1 MRATAETSRTKRR
14 QQGKA
19 LRKKCPRGA
28 HAEWKRRPKSVDPIK
43 WLEESDTDRIPVL
56 IPVKYQRMAESAFK
70 FFRGAAIVQARD
82 LAKSHVSG
90 IPVQACGDCHLL
102 NFGAFASPERTLMF
116 DINDFDETFPGPWEW
131 DLKRL
136 GASFVLAARDRGF
149 SSSTASD
156 AVLAAASSYRERMA
170 EFADAG
176 VLDTWYTQI
185 SVEAIKDRVR
195 EDRAA
200 FAQVTKAETRAR
212 SRTSEAVVPKLTSVV
227 DGHWRIKDQPPV
239 IFHFQVEGTR
249 FEEFVLKHLARYR
262 ESLPADRLDLLDRF
276 RFEDVVI
283 KAVGVGSVGTR
294 CYLAL
299 LVADGAEPLF
309 LQLKEARRSVL
320 ESPRGKSRF
329 EHQGFRVVYG
339 QRLMQ
344 AASDIFLGWF
354 RSTLG
359 HDFYVRQFRDMKIS
373 AEIETF
379 KSSTLVRYATLC
391 GWGLARAHAKAGD
404 PAMISGYLGS
414 SDQFDVALAKYSQ
427 AYADQAERDFELF
440 QRAIRSGRLQTEPAE
455 GAGLGFLL

>member
-1 MRATAETSRTKRR
+1 MKITAESSRSERR
-14 QQGKA
+14 RYGKS
-19 LRKKCPRGA
+19 LRKRCPRSA
-28 HAEWKRRPKSVDPIK
+28 HAEWKPRPRSVDPIK

-82 LAKSHVSG
+82 LAKARVSG
-90 IPVQACGDCHLL
+90 ISVQACGDCHLL

-149 SSSTASD
+149 STSTASE

-170 EFADAG
+170 EFAEAG
-176 VLDTWYTQI
+176 VLDTWYAQI

-200 FAQVTKAETRAR
+200 FSQVIKAETRAR
-212 SRTSEAVVPKLTSVV
+212 SRTSEAVIPKLTSVV

-239 IFHFQVEGTR
+239 IFHFQVEGTE

-262 ESLPADRLDLLDRF
+262 ESLPADRLDLLERF

-414 SDQFDVALAKYSQ
+414 SDQFDVALAKYSH
-427 AYADQAERDFELF
+427 AYADQAEHDFELF
-440 QRAIRSGRLQTEPAE
+440 QKAIRSGRLQTEPAE

>member
-1 MRATAETSRTKRR
+1 MKITAESSRSERR
-14 QQGKA
+14 RYGKS
-19 LRKKCPRGA
+19 LRKRCPRSA
-28 HAEWKRRPKSVDPIK
+28 HAEWKPRPRSVDPIK
-43 WLEESDTDRIPVL
+43 WLEESDTDRIPLL

-82 LAKSHVSG
+82 LAKARVSG
-90 IPVQACGDCHLL
+90 ISVQACGDCHLL

-149 SSSTASD
+149 STSTASE

-170 EFADAG
+170 EFAEAG
-176 VLDTWYTQI
+176 VLDTWYAQI

-200 FAQVTKAETRAR
+200 FSQVIKAETRAR
-212 SRTSEAVVPKLTSVV
+212 LRTSEAVIPKLTSVV

-239 IFHFQVEGTR
+239 IFHFQVEGTE

-262 ESLPADRLDLLDRF
+262 ESLPADRLDLLERF

-414 SDQFDVALAKYSQ
+414 SDQFDVALAKYSH
-427 AYADQAERDFELF
+427 AYADQAEHDFELF
-440 QRAIRSGRLQTEPAE
+440 QKAIRSGRLQTEPAE

>member
-1 MRATAETSRTKRR
+1 VKARAETSRTERR
-14 QQGKA
+14 KQGKA

-28 HAEWKRRPKSVDPIK
+28 QAAWKPRPKSVDPIK
-43 WLEESDTDRIPVL
+43 WLEESDADRIPAL
-56 IPVKYQRMAESAFK
+56 IPVKYQRMAESPFT

-82 LAKSHVSG
+82 LAMARVSG
-90 IPVQACGDCHLL
+90 IRVHACGDCHLL
-102 NFGAFASPERTLMF
+102 NFGGFASPERTLMF

-136 GASFVLAARDRGF
+136 GASFVLAARDLRF
-149 SSSTASD
+149 STSIANE
-156 AVLAAASSYRERMA
+156 AVLAAAASYRERMA
-170 EFADAG
+170 EFAEMG

-185 SVEAIKDRVR
+185 SMEAIKQRVR
-195 EDRAA
+195 GDRAA
-200 FAQVTKAETRAR
+200 MAQVLRAERRAR

-227 DGHWRIKDQPPV
+227 DGHWMIKDEPPV
-239 IFHFQVEGTR
+239 IFHFKLEATE
-249 FEEFVLKHLARYR
+249 FKEFVVKHFNRYR
-262 ESLPADRLDLLDRF
+262 ESLPADRLDLLNRF
-276 RFEDVVI
+276 RFEDVAI

-299 LVADGAEPLF
+299 LVADGVEPLF

-320 ESPRGKSRF
+320 ESPKGKSRY

-379 KSSTLVRYATLC
+379 KSRTMLRYATLC
-391 GWGLARAHAKAGD
+391 GWALARAHAKAGD
-404 PAMISGYLGS
+404 AAMISGYLGS

-440 QRAIRSGRLQTEPAE
+440 HAAVRSRRLQTEPAE
-455 GAGLGFLL
+455 GAGLGFLT

>member
-1 MRATAETSRTKRR
+1 
-14 QQGKA
+14 
-19 LRKKCPRGA
+19 
-28 HAEWKRRPKSVDPIK
+28 
-43 WLEESDTDRIPVL
+43 
-56 IPVKYQRMAESAFK
+56 
-70 FFRGAAIVQARD
+70 
-82 LAKSHVSG
+82 
-90 IPVQACGDCHLL
+90 
-102 NFGAFASPERTLMF
+102 
-116 DINDFDETFPGPWEW
+116 
-131 DLKRL
+131 
-136 GASFVLAARDRGF
+136 
-149 SSSTASD
+149 
-156 AVLAAASSYRERMA
+156 
-170 EFADAG
+170 

-185 SVEAIKDRVR
+185 TMEAIKQRVR
-195 EDRAA
+195 GDRAA
-200 FAQVTKAETRAR
+200 MSQVLRAEKRAR
-212 SRTSEAVVPKLTSVV
+212 SRTSEAVVPKLTAVV
-227 DGHWRIKDQPPV
+227 DGHWKIKDEPPV
-239 IFHFQVEGTR
+239 LFHFELEKLD
-249 FEEFVLKHLARYR
+249 FEKFIRKHFDRYR
-262 ESLPADRLDLLDRF
+262 ESLAPFRLELLNRF
-276 RFEDVVI
+276 RFEDVAI

-329 EHQGFRVVYG
+329 EHQGARVVYG

-379 KSSTLVRYATLC
+379 KSGTLVRYATLC
-391 GWGLARAHAKAGD
+391 GWALARAHAKAGD

-414 SDQFDVALAKYSQ
+414 SDQFDVALAKYSH

-440 QRAIRSGRLQTEPAE
+440 QRAVRSGRLRTEPAE